1 MNRDKKIV
9 FMGTPQFA
17 VEALKKLHES
27 NHQIVGVVCPP
38 DKPGGR
44 GQKS

>member
-27 NHQIVGVVCPP
+27 KLTFSNVKPSYLKTLWSQIEN
-38 DKPGGR
+38 
-44 GQKS
+44 